1 MGNRKLVA
9 DPPKEKESVCS
20 KPPKEA
26 RQEAALRQK
35 VSATLGSH
43 MATEDGRTEAHLQS
57 KTQNNPYGKD
67 SLRQEPER
75 EPTGI
80 PGAIQEGHGDSCPT

>member
-1 MGNRKLVA
+1 MA

-26 RQEAALRQK
+26 RQEAALRQR

-43 MATEDGRTEAHLQS
+43 MATEDGRREAHLQS
-57 KTQNNPYGKD
+57 KTQNNP
-67 SLRQEPER
+67 
-75 EPTGI
+75 
-80 PGAIQEGHGDSCPT
+80 